1 MKRAQ
6 KLRLEVKFKSRVPFV
21 ERLLDIG
28 EVADRSGV
36 SASGLRYYEKRQLI
50 ASVAR
55 NGLRRQYEPEVL
67 RELALITLAK
77 SAGFTLDEVGA
88 VLKRPGATV
97 IPRDALLDRADSLD
111 RQAERLQNLARML
124 RHVSNCPYEN
134 HFDCSRFLKLLKV
147 ATRVA
152 DR

>member
-1 MKRAQ
+1 MEK
-6 KLRLEVKFKSRVPFV
+6 
-21 ERLLDIG
+21 LLDIA

-36 SASGLRYYEKRQLI
+36 SASGLRYYEKRKLI
-50 ASVAR
+50 ESVAR
-55 NGLRRQYEPEVL
+55 NGLRRQYEPDVL

-88 VLKRPGATV
+88 VLQRPGATV
-97 IPRDALLDRADSLD
+97 IPRDALLDRADGLEK
-111 RQAERLQNLARML
+111 QAERLVNLARML

-134 HFDCSRFLKLLKV
+134 HFDCARFQKLLKV
-147 ATRVA
+147 ATRVT